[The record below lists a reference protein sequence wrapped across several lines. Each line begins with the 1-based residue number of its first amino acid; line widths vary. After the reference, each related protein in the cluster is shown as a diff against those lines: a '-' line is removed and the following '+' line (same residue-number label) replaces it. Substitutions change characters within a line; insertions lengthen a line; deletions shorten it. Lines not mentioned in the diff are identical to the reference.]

1 MAKILAAVI
10 ISITMSSAAA
20 AQMATVQRNPAPHLR
35 NALEFAPNRDVLF
48 ADATRIAVR
57 ASLPAQADSRLS
69 QQELMSML
77 LLTSLQNVPRDRTR

>member
-1 MAKILAAVI
+1 VAKILAAFI
-10 ISITMSSAAA
+10 LSITMGSAAA
-20 AQMATVQRNPAPHLR
+20 AQTAAVQRSQAPHLR
-35 NALEFAPNRDVLF
+35 NAAEFAPNRDVLF

>member
-1 MAKILAAVI
+1 MAKILAAFI

-20 AQMATVQRNPAPHLR
+20 AQTTTVQHNSTQHPR
-35 NALEFAPNRDVLF
+35 NAAEFAPNRDVLF

-57 ASLPAQADSRLS
+57 ASLPAKADDRLS

>member
-1 MAKILAAVI
+1 MARILAVI
-10 ISITMSSAAA
+10 ILIGMSSAVA
-20 AQMATVQRNPAPHLR
+20 AQTASVQHNSSQHPRKA
-35 NALEFAPNRDVLF
+35 AEFAPNRDVLF

>member
-10 ISITMSSAAA
+10 ISITMSSAVA
-20 AQMATVQRNPAPHLR
+20 AQTATVQHNPAPHPR
-35 NALEFAPNRDVLF
+35 NAPEFAPSRDVLF

-77 LLTSLQNVPRDRTR
+77 LLTSLQNVPRDRSR